1 MKETTR
7 LLEGFPMSTVL
18 DPTTAGTI
26 DTLADLLD
34 RLGGIPLNRV
44 RMRPAPGTATE
55 DDVLSVRDH
64 EDLLCELV
72 DGVLVEKGMGFRSS
86 LLALAIGAILR
97 EFAIPRN
104 LGLVVGADGALK
116 LMPGLVRIPD
126 VSFLSWDR
134 IPGGK
139 VPSEAIP
146 PIGPDLAVEVLSES
160 NTKREMARKRREYFA
175 SGTRLVW
182 EVDPE
187 SRTVSV
193 YDAPERFQMLSETD
207 TLDGGDLLPGFALRL
222 TDLFG
227 ELDQARG

>member
-1 MKETTR
+1 
-7 LLEGFPMSTVL
+7 MSAVL
-18 DPTTAGTI
+18 DLKSTDTI

-34 RLGGIPLNRV
+34 RLGGIPPNRV

-55 DDVLSVRDH
+55 ADVLAANDH
-64 EDLLCELV
+64 EDRLCELV
-72 DGVLVEKGMGFRSS
+72 DGVLVEKGMGFRES

-97 EFAIPRN
+97 GFIIPRN
-104 LGLVVGADGALK
+104 LGLVVGPDGMLK

-146 PIGPDLAVEVLSES
+146 PISPDLAVEVLSES

-187 SRTVSV
+187 SRTVAI
-193 YDAPERFQMLSETD
+193 YDAPERFQTLSQTD
-207 TLDGGDLLPGFALRL
+207 TLDGGDLLPGFTLRL
-222 TDLFG
+222 VDLFG
-227 ELDQARG
+227 ELDQSRG

>member
-1 MKETTR
+1 MATA
-7 LLEGFPMSTVL
+7 L
-18 DPTTAGTI
+18 DPTTADAI
-26 DTLADLLD
+26 DTVADLLD

-55 DDVLSVRDH
+55 ADVLSVRDH
-64 EDLLCELV
+64 EDRLCELV

-86 LLALAIGAILR
+86 LLAAVLIEVLR
-97 EFAIPRN
+97 GFIVPRK
-104 LGLVVGADGALK
+104 LGLVLAPDGALR

-126 VSFLSWDR
+126 VSYLSWAS

-139 VPSEAIP
+139 VPKETIPAIA
-146 PIGPDLAVEVLSES
+146 PDLAVEVLSES

-187 SRTVSV
+187 SRTVAV
-193 YDAPERFQMLSETD
+193 YDAPERFQMLSEAD
-207 TLDGGDLLPGFALRL
+207 NLDGGDLLPGFTLRL
-222 TDLFG
+222 ADLFG
-227 ELDQARG
+227 ELDQSRG

>member
-1 MKETTR
+1 
-7 LLEGFPMSTVL
+7 MSTVL
-18 DPTTAGTI
+18 DPASTDTI

-55 DDVLSVRDH
+55 ADVLAANAH

-72 DGVLVEKGMGFRSS
+72 DGVLVEKGMGFRQS
-86 LLALAIGAILR
+86 LLACVFVEILR
-97 EFAIPRN
+97 GFVVPRN
-104 LGLVVGADGALK
+104 LGLIVGADGALK

-139 VPSEAIP
+139 VPDEAIP

-187 SRTVSV
+187 TRTVVV
-193 YDAPERFQMLSETD
+193 YDAPEHFHVLSQAD
-207 TLDGGDLLPGFALRL
+207 TLDGGGVLPGFALRL
-222 TDLFG
+222 ADLFG
-227 ELDQARG
+227 ELDRARA

>member
-7 LLEGFPMSTVL
+7 PLEGFPMSTVL
-18 DPTTAGTI
+18 DPTTVDTI

-55 DDVLSVRDH
+55 DDVLSVRAH

-86 LLALAIGAILR
+86 LLACVFIEILR
-97 EFAIPRN
+97 SFVVPRR
-104 LGLVVGADGALK
+104 LGLIAGADGALK

-193 YDAPERFQMLSETD
+193 YNAPERFQMLSETD